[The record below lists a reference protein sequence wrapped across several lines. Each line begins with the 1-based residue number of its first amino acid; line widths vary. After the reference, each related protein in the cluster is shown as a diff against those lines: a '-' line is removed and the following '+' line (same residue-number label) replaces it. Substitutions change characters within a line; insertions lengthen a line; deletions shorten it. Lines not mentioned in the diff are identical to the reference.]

1 MRDTTI
7 SNFKRHQLI
16 IPDNRLRK
24 ANTAKVEQIAESI
37 KTIGLQSFI
46 VVVARPNMKFELVAG
61 LHRVMAMDSLDITDY
76 TAVCYDADT
85 PSETLR
91 LIEVDENLARNELS
105 ALERA
110 KFVAE
115 RKELWDVLHGELRGG
130 EQKSHDE
137 TFDFSKETAEVLG
150 ISKQSVKR
158 DRTISKNLAPYW
170 DKLEEL
176 PFAPTQADLL
186 KLAKLPQ
193 DKISDALRFVRDAF
207 EYPADNDPRMQSL
220 SFAIKAVIAPDKIK
234 PTIEEIGFTQKRINT
249 LDNIFSDIS
258 NDALMDWATANL
270 DRLENLLA
278 QAQAYNKV
286 LQDAKDQQ

>member
-1 MRDTTI
+1 MRDTVI

-61 LHRVMAMDSLDITDY
+61 LHRVLAMDSLDITDY
-76 TAVCYDADT
+76 TTVCYDADT
-85 PSETLR
+85 PRETLR

-115 RKELWDVLHGELRGG
+115 RKELWDALHGELRGG

-158 DRTISKNLAPYW
+158 DRAISKSLAPHW

-176 PFAPTQADLL
+176 PFTPTQADLL
-186 KLAKLPQ
+186 KLAKVSTEQIPAIIKLIEQAYDP
-193 DKISDALRFVRDAF
+193 DADDTAVRFKKVA
-207 EYPADNDPRMQSL
+207 M
-220 SFAIKAVIAPDKIK
+220 AIKAVCTPDKVPVVRPWK
-234 PTIEEIGFTQKRINT
+234 EKTAHKLEVAFMDCP
-249 LDNIFSDIS
+249 SD
-258 NDALMDWATANL
+258 LLLDWADKNYDKL
-270 DRLENLLA
+270 NDLIGQVNGMRSYR
-278 QAQAYNKV
+278 QDQNK
-286 LQDAKDQQ
+286 